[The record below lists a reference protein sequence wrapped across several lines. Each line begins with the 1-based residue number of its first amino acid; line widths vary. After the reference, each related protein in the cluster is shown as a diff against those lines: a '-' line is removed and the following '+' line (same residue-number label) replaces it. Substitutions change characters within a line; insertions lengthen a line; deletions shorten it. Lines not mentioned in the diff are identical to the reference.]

1 MERMAKVSHAA
12 SLMGRR
18 SVQARIRKW
27 GRREFLRRMQE
38 RRHLARV
45 IQEGL
50 VEVIST

>member
-1 MERMAKVSHAA
+1 MLRGRVPSSPLQWAE
-12 SLMGRR
+12 SLNCRR
-18 SVQARIRKW
+18 WEGFTTDTNDGQL
-27 GRREFLRRMQE
+27 EH